1 MAVVPTR
8 ELLMPGYAYDVMYVL
23 FFISFV
29 VMFYGLYRH
38 LRRYRIGLRQ
48 FLRLIFTDFR
58 TKLKRFLK
66 FGIGQRK
73 VINEESGGI
82 MHGAL
87 FFGFL
92 MLLAYTTLIF
102 IQDDFLLRLFGITY
116 LQGSLYLTL
125 EFLGD
130 VLGIAFVVGLLIAV
144 YRRYVMRLD
153 RLETRWDDGFVLG
166 MLIWIGVSG
175 FLVEALRFVCSGQV
189 GACGPKDLQPFWPW
203 ASFSP
208 VGGAL
213 GRLLGMT
220 GLQAV
225 GAWQLYQGFWWLH
238 MVSVMLLIA
247 AVPYTKLVHVF
258 TSGANVAMAPVKP
271 MGRLSTPFNL
281 QKMLETGQVETPP
294 NFRKTSDFTPLQLLA
309 LDACTNCGRCQA
321 ACPAYASGRDLS
333 PRLVVQDL
341 SREMR
346 LGDGEDVLSKGVI
359 RETELWA
366 CTMCNACVAECP
378 VFIDQVGYITEFR
391 RTLVSD
397 GKLDPKKRAF
407 LENVGRNG
415 NPFGL
420 SASERQTWLA
430 DLGVPTLAQK
440 PGAEYLYW
448 VGCQSS
454 YDPRGRGVTKAMVK
468 IMKAANVDFAV
479 LGSEEAC
486 TGEPV
491 RRMGEEGRFQELVMR
506 NLETLKKYSVKKVIV
521 HCAHCF
527 NTFKNEYPEFG
538 ANFEVVHHSQL
549 IAQLIGEGRLRLGR
563 FDGEVTYHDPCNL
576 GRMNGVFD
584 APREV
589 LESLKGLELAEMKM
603 SKTAGFC
610 CGGGG
615 ANMWYEVPE
624 KKKVG
629 LIRLEEAR
637 GTGAK
642 TLAVACP
649 FCITMFEDAA
659 NAIGTDGFRVRDI
672 AEMVADSLEAQNK
685 NPT

>member
-1 MAVVPTR
+1 
-8 ELLMPGYAYDVMYVL
+8 MPPYAYDVMYCL
-23 FFISFV
+23 FLVSGV
-29 VMFYGLYRH
+29 VMLHGLYRH
-38 LRRYRIGLRQ
+38 LKRYGIGLGE
-48 FLRLIFTDFR
+48 FFRLVLTDFR
-58 TKLKRFLK
+58 TKVKRFLK
-66 FGIGQRK
+66 FGVGQRK
-73 VINEESGGI
+73 VVNEESGGI

-102 IQDDFLLRLFGITY
+102 IQDDFLLKFFGITY

-144 YRRYVMRLD
+144 YRRYVMHLD
-153 RLETRWDDGFVLG
+153 RLETRWDDGFILG

-175 FLVEALRFVCSGQV
+175 FILEALRFVCSGQL
-189 GACGPKDLQPFWPW
+189 ACGPNNLQNFWPW
-203 ASFSP
+203 ATFSP

-213 GRLLGMT
+213 GRLLGIT

-238 MVSVMLLIA
+238 LCSVMFLIA
-247 AVPYTKLVHVF
+247 SVPYTKLVHVF

-341 SREMR
+341 SRDLR
-346 LGDGEDVLSKGVI
+346 LGDGGDVLSKGVV
-359 RETELWA
+359 REAEMWA
-366 CTMCNACVAECP
+366 CTMCNACVSECP

-391 RTLVSD
+391 RTLVSES
-397 GKLDPKKRAF
+397 KLDPKKRAF

-420 SASERQTWLA
+420 SASDRQTWLA

-454 YDPRGRGVTKAMVK
+454 YDPRGRGVAKAMVK
-468 IMKAANVDFAV
+468 IMKAARVDFAV
-479 LGSEEAC
+479 LGSEEVC

-506 NLETLKKYSVKKVIV
+506 NVETFKKHSVKKVIV

-538 ANFEVVHHSQL
+538 ADFEVVHHSQL
-549 IAQLIGEGRLRLGR
+549 IAQLMSEGRLKPGR
-563 FDGEVTYHDPCNL
+563 FEGEVTYHDPCNL

-584 APREV
+584 APRDV
-589 LESLKGLELAEMKM
+589 LESLEGLELTEMKR
-603 SKTAGFC
+603 SKMAGFC

-629 LIRLEEAR
+629 VIRLEEAR

-649 FCITMFEDAA
+649 FCITMFDDAA
-659 NAIGTDGFRVRDI
+659 NTIGTDGFRVRDI
-672 AEMVADSLEAQNK
+672 AEIVADSLEAQSE
-685 NPT
+685 NPA

>member
-1 MAVVPTR
+1 MAVPVSR
-8 ELLMPGYAYDVMYVL
+8 ELLMPPYAYDVMYCL
-23 FFISFV
+23 FLVSGV
-29 VMFYGLYRH
+29 VMLHGLYRH
-38 LRRYRIGLRQ
+38 LKRYGIGLRE
-48 FLRLIFTDFR
+48 FFRLVLTDFR
-58 TKLKRFLK
+58 TKVKRFLK
-66 FGIGQRK
+66 FGVGQRK
-73 VINEESGGI
+73 VVNEESGGI
-82 MHGAL
+82 MHGTL

-102 IQDDFLLRLFGITY
+102 IQDDFLLKLFGITY
-116 LQGSLYLTL
+116 LQGNLYLAL

-130 VLGIAFVVGLLIAV
+130 VLGTAFVVGLLIAV

-153 RLETRWDDGFVLG
+153 RLETTWDDGFVVG

-175 FLVEALRFVCSGQV
+175 FLLEALRFVCSGQY
-189 GACGPKDLQPFWPW
+189 ACGPTDVQNFWPW

-238 MVSVMLLIA
+238 MCSVMFLIA

-281 QKMLETGQVETPP
+281 QKMLETGQMETPP

-341 SREMR
+341 SQEMR
-346 LGDGEDVLSKGVI
+346 VGDGGDVLSKGVV

-391 RTLVSD
+391 RTLVSES
-397 GKLDPKKRAF
+397 KLDPKKKAF

-420 SASERQTWLA
+420 SASDRQTWLA

-454 YDPRGRGVTKAMVK
+454 YDPRGRGVAKAMVK
-468 IMKAANVDFAV
+468 IMKTAKVDFAV

-506 NLETLKKYSVKKVIV
+506 NVETFNKYSVKKVIV

-527 NTFKNEYPEFG
+527 NTFRNEYPEFG
-538 ANFEVVHHSQL
+538 ANFEVIHHSQL
-549 IAQLIGEGRLRLGR
+549 IAQLISEGRLRPGK
-563 FDGEVTYHDPCNL
+563 FEGEVTYHDPCNL

-584 APREV
+584 APREA
-589 LESLKGLELAEMKM
+589 LESLKGLELAEMKR
-603 SKTAGFC
+603 SKMAGFC

-642 TLAVACP
+642 TLVVACP
-649 FCITMFEDAA
+649 FCITMFDDAA
-659 NAIGTDGFRVRDI
+659 NAIGTDGLRVRDI
-672 AEMVADSLEAQNK
+672 AEMIADSLE
-685 NPT
+685 T